1 MKILRKNRTNFKSD
15 CDMTRPHHKKNWN
28 DARRSIVGKLLIV
41 CVSVLVS
48 ATVEGAS
55 LINVPLNPDL
65 SDFNRETYRFVHRLL
80 NKRVLPGIR
89 RGSLPLTR
97 KQVVSYLLEVD
108 QKQKN
113 GEIALSAI
121 DQERLNTLLTF
132 YREAWEGFVTPI
144 NPTQVIENVG
154 GVSGETPDLVWGE
167 TKSIPCITLQKHPDS
182 ETQNPPGNRRLHL
195 MTMKGKKKGKDYLFS
210 FDLRASQRVIAHL
223 VDNLSEEQPTEGN
236 MHVTTIYP
244 HLYGQVGETF
254 AFTTDIA
261 HRFVYGEFFEDFFP
275 DETKIRQLEG
285 GLKNRTAINAYLKF
299 DLPWFELQIG
309 QDTLQ
314 WGPGY
319 HDSLLVSKNPLAMD
333 MIKLQAT
340 YEPATFTAFTGI
352 LEDMSPEINHKYIS
366 GHRVEGY
373 FWDRFGFG
381 LSEVVIYGDR
391 FEPGYLNPINIY
403 LINEQPISRADGRV
417 PGSGDNVLMSV
428 DMRLRL
434 VDDFEIYGELM
445 VDDGNPAA
453 NFKHWDTK
461 FGILGGIYLT
471 DPFGIADTDFHAEY
485 AFINQYAYTHVNP
498 VNVYKHFTTPIGH
511 QIGSDAD
518 NLWVEL
524 RRRWTDRLETTFGY
538 ELERH
543 GSGGIDKQHP
553 ADAPK
558 DDVWTPLSGVTE
570 SEHRLSVGAN
580 WVVIGHYSFYAEWA
594 RVWRRNLGNRRDV
607 RENANEIEAKFLYR
621 FP

>member
-1 MKILRKNRTNFKSD
+1 M
-15 CDMTRPHHKKNWN
+15 
-28 DARRSIVGKLLIV
+28 
-41 CVSVLVS
+41 
-48 ATVEGAS
+48 VEAAS

-65 SDFNRETYRFVHRLL
+65 SDFNRETYRFIHRLL
-80 NKRVLPGIR
+80 NKRVLSGIP
-89 RGSLPLTR
+89 RGSLPLTY
-97 KQVVSYLLEVD
+97 KQVVSSLLEVK
-108 QKQKN
+108 QKQES

-121 DQERLNTLLTF
+121 DQKRLNDLLTF
-132 YREAWEGFVTPI
+132 LREDREPSKGAT
-144 NPTQVIENVG
+144 
-154 GVSGETPDLVWGE
+154 ETANEAAPE
-167 TKSIPCITLQKHPDS
+167 STT
-182 ETQNPPGNRRLHL
+182 TRRHL
-195 MTMKGKKKGKDYLFS
+195 MTHAGEDYRFS
-210 FDLRASQRVIAHL
+210 FDMRGSQRFISRL
-223 VDNLSEEQPTEGN
+223 VDNVSEEPPVEGN
-236 MHVTTIYP
+236 MFVTTIYP
-244 HLYGQVGETF
+244 HLYGQVGEKF

-285 GLKNRTAINAYLKF
+285 NLKNRTAINGYLKF
-299 DLPWFELQIG
+299 NLPWFELQLG

-340 YEPATFTAFTGI
+340 YKPVTFTAFTGI
-352 LEDMSPEINHKYIS
+352 LEDMAEDINEKYIS
-366 GHRVEGY
+366 GHRAEGY
-373 FWDRFGFG
+373 FWDKFGFG
-381 LSEVVIYGDR
+381 ISEVVVYGSR
-391 FEPGYLNPINIY
+391 FEPGYLNPVNIY

-428 DMRLRL
+428 DMRLRP

-461 FGILGGIYLT
+461 FGILGGIYVT
-471 DPFGIADTDFHAEY
+471 DTFGIPDTDFHAEY

-518 NLWVEL
+518 NLWLEM
-524 RRRWTDRLETTFGY
+524 RRRWTDKLETVFGY

-543 GSGGIDKQHP
+543 GSGNIDKEHP

-558 DDVWTPLSGVTE
+558 DDVWTPLSGITQ
-570 SEHRLSVGAN
+570 SDHRLSVAAN
-580 WVVIGHYSFYAEWA
+580 WVVIGSSVGSYSIYAEWA
-594 RVWRRNLGNRRDV
+594 RVWQRNVGNRTDV
-607 RENANEIEAKFLYR
+607 HENANEIEAKFLYR
-621 FP
+621 W

>member
-1 MKILRKNRTNFKSD
+1 MFVTAF
-15 CDMTRPHHKKNWN
+15 P
-28 DARRSIVGKLLIV
+28 
-41 CVSVLVS
+41 
-48 ATVEGAS
+48 TVQAAS
-55 LINVPLNPDL
+55 LINVPLKSEL
-65 SDFNRETYRFVHRLL
+65 SDFNRETYRFIYRLL
-80 NKRVLPGIR
+80 NKRVLPGIS

-97 KQVVSYLLEVD
+97 KQVVSSLLEVY
-108 QKQKN
+108 QKQEN
-113 GEIALSAI
+113 GEITLSTI
-121 DQERLNTLLTF
+121 DQERLNTLLAF
-132 YREAWEGFVTPI
+132 YREALEFSKPAT
-144 NPTQVIENVG
+144 EN
-154 GVSGETPDLVWGE
+154 SSETARQ
-167 TKSIPCITLQKHPDS
+167 IPDS
-182 ETQNPPGNRRLHL
+182 GRLHV
-195 MTMKGKKKGKDYLFS
+195 MTMAGEDYHFS
-210 FDLRASQRVIAHL
+210 FDLRGSQRVITHL
-223 VDNLSEEQPTEGN
+223 VDNLSDEQPVEGN
-236 MHVTTIYP
+236 MLVTTFYP
-244 HLYGQVGETF
+244 HLYGQAGETF

-261 HRFVYGEFFEDFFP
+261 HRFVYGEIFDDFFP

-299 DLPWFELQIG
+299 RLPWLELQLG

-319 HDSLLVSKNPLAMD
+319 HDSLLISKNPLAMD
-333 MIKLQAT
+333 MIKLQAK
-340 YEPATFTAFTGI
+340 YKSVTFTAFTGI
-352 LEDMSPEINHKYIS
+352 LEDMATDINDKYIS

-381 LSEVVIYGDR
+381 ISEVVVYGNR
-391 FEPGYLNPINIY
+391 FEPGYLNPVNIY

-417 PGSGDNVLMSV
+417 DGSGDNVLMSV
-428 DMRLRL
+428 DMRLRP

-461 FGILGGIYLT
+461 FGILGGVYLT
-471 DPFGIADTDFHAEY
+471 DPFGIPDTDFQAEY

-518 NLWVEL
+518 NLWLEL
-524 RRRWTDRLETTFGY
+524 RHRWTDRLETVFGY

-543 GSGGIDKQHP
+543 GSGNIDKEHP

-558 DDVWTPLSGVTE
+558 DDIWTPLSGITQ

-580 WVVIGHYSFYAEWA
+580 WVVIGKYSLYAEWA
-594 RVWRRNLGNRRDV
+594 RVWRRNLGNRWNV
-607 RENANEIEAKFLYR
+607 YENANEIEAKFLSR
-621 FP
+621 IPW

>member
-1 MKILRKNRTNFKSD
+1 MNSLNRCLPIIKKIL
-15 CDMTRPHHKKNWN
+15 C
-28 DARRSIVGKLLIV
+28 IL
-41 CVSVLVS
+41 VLVLLS
-48 ATVEGAS
+48 KTVEGAS

-80 NKRVLPGIR
+80 NKRVLSGIR

-108 QKQKN
+108 QKQKS
-113 GEIALSAI
+113 GEITLSAI
-121 DQERLNTLLTF
+121 DQDRLNTLLTF
-132 YREAWEGFVTPI
+132 YREVHEKPKQA
-144 NPTQVIENVG
+144 IENVEG
-154 GVSGETPDLVWGE
+154 GETP
-167 TKSIPCITLQKHPDS
+167 KQQHPDS
-182 ETQNPPGNRRLHL
+182 ETQSPPGNRRLHL

-223 VDNLSEEQPTEGN
+223 VDNLSEEQPAEGN

-254 AFTTDIA
+254 AFTTDMA

-373 FWDRFGFG
+373 FWDRFGLG
-381 LSEVVIYGDR
+381 LSEVVVYGDR
-391 FEPGYLNPINIY
+391 FEPGYLNPVNIY

-461 FGILGGIYLT
+461 FGILGGLYLT

-543 GSGGIDKQHP
+543 GSGNIDKQHP

-570 SEHRLSVGAN
+570 SEHRLSIGAN
-580 WVVIGHYSFYAEWA
+580 WVVIGHYSLYAEWA
-594 RVWRRNLGNRRDV
+594 RIWRRNLGNRRDV
-607 RENANEIEAKFLYR
+607 HENANEIEAKFLYR

>member
-1 MKILRKNRTNFKSD
+1 MIVLRN
-15 CDMTRPHHKKNWN
+15 
-28 DARRSIVGKLLIV
+28 LLITYLAMLLLA
-41 CVSVLVS
+41 SPLTEAS
-48 ATVEGAS
+48 S

-97 KQVVSYLLEVD
+97 KQVVSYLLEVHR
-108 QKQKN
+108 KQEN
-113 GEIALSAI
+113 GEIKLSAI
-121 DQERLNTLLTF
+121 DQARLNALLAF
-132 YREAWEGFVTPI
+132 YREVREFPKIATA
-144 NPTQVIENVG
+144 NG
-154 GVSGETPDLVWGE
+154 GTATIQSQSNG
-167 TKSIPCITLQKHPDS
+167 
-182 ETQNPPGNRRLHL
+182 RLHV
-195 MTMKGKKKGKDYLFS
+195 MTMAGEDYRFS
-210 FDLRASQRVIAHL
+210 FDLRASQRTITHL
-223 VDNLSEEQPTEGN
+223 VDNISTEQPVEGN
-236 MHVTTIYP
+236 MFVTTIYP

-261 HRFVYGEFFEDFFP
+261 HRFVYGEIFEDFFP

-285 GLKNRTAINAYLKF
+285 NLKNRTAINGYMKF
-299 DLPWFELQIG
+299 DLPWLELQLG
-309 QDTLQ
+309 QETLQ

-319 HDSLLVSKNPLAMD
+319 HDSLLISKNPLAMD

-340 YEPATFTAFTGI
+340 YDPVTFTAFTGV
-352 LEDMSPEINHKYIS
+352 LEDMAEDINDKYIS

-373 FWDRFGFG
+373 FWNRFGFG
-381 LSEVVIYGDR
+381 ISEVVVYGSR
-391 FEPGYLNPINIY
+391 FEPGYLNPVNIY

-428 DMRLRL
+428 DMRLRPI
-434 VDDFEIYGELM
+434 DNFEIYGELM

-471 DPFGIADTDFHAEY
+471 DPFGIRDTDFHAEY

-518 NLWVEL
+518 NLWLEL
-524 RRRWTDRLETTFGY
+524 RRRWTDKLETVFGY

-543 GSGGIDKQHP
+543 GTGNIDKEHP
-553 ADAPK
+553 PDAPK
-558 DDVWTPLSGVTE
+558 DDVWTPLSGITQ

-580 WVVIGHYSFYAEWA
+580 WVVIGRYSIYAEWT
-594 RVWRRNLGNRRDV
+594 RVWRRNLGNRLDV
-607 RENANEIEAKFLYR
+607 HENANEIEAKFLSR
-621 FP
+621 IPW

>member
-1 MKILRKNRTNFKSD
+1 MIILRNF
-15 CDMTRPHHKKNWN
+15 
-28 DARRSIVGKLLIV
+28 LIIYLAML
-41 CVSVLVS
+41 VLAS
-48 ATVEGAS
+48 PMVEAAS

-65 SDFNRETYRFVHRLL
+65 SDFNRETYRFIHRLL
-80 NKRVLPGIR
+80 NKKVLPGIP
-89 RGSLPLTR
+89 RGSLPLTY
-97 KQVVSYLLEVD
+97 KQVISSLLEVK
-108 QKQKN
+108 QKQEN
-113 GEIALSAI
+113 GEITLSVI
-121 DQERLNTLLTF
+121 DQKRLNDLLAFFRDDRGSSKRAT
-132 YREAWEGFVTPI
+132 EAVNEAAPQRA
-144 NPTQVIENVG
+144 PT
-154 GVSGETPDLVWGE
+154 
-167 TKSIPCITLQKHPDS
+167 K
-182 ETQNPPGNRRLHL
+182 RHL
-195 MTMKGKKKGKDYLFS
+195 MTLAGEDYYFF
-210 FDLRASQRVIAHL
+210 FDMRGSQRFISRL
-223 VDNLSEEQPTEGN
+223 VDNVSEEPPVEGN
-236 MHVTTIYP
+236 MFVTTIYP
-244 HLYGQVGETF
+244 HLYGQVGEKF

-285 GLKNRTAINAYLKF
+285 DLKNRTAINGYLKF
-299 DLPWFELQIG
+299 NLPWFELQLG

-340 YEPATFTAFTGI
+340 YSPITFTAFTGI
-352 LEDMSPEINHKYIS
+352 LEDMAEDINEKYIS
-366 GHRVEGY
+366 GHRAEGY
-373 FWDRFGFG
+373 FWDKFGFG
-381 LSEVVIYGDR
+381 ISEVVVYGSR
-391 FEPGYLNPINIY
+391 FEPGYLNPVNIY

-428 DMRLRL
+428 DMRLRP

-461 FGILGGIYLT
+461 FGILGGIYVT
-471 DPFGIADTDFHAEY
+471 DPFGIPDTDFHAEY

-518 NLWVEL
+518 NLWL
-524 RRRWTDRLETTFGY
+524 QMRRRWTDKLETVFGY

-543 GSGGIDKQHP
+543 GSGDIDKEHP

-558 DDVWTPLSGVTE
+558 DDVWTPLSGITQ
-570 SEHRLSVGAN
+570 SDHRLSVSAN
-580 WVVIGHYSFYAEWA
+580 WVVIGSYIGSYSIYGEWA
-594 RVWRRNLGNRRDV
+594 RVWQRNVGNRPDV
-607 RENANEIEAKFLYR
+607 NENANEVEAKFLYR
-621 FP
+621 W

>member
-1 MKILRKNRTNFKSD
+1 MNLRTLFTVFIITIL
-15 CDMTRPHHKKNWN
+15 C
-28 DARRSIVGKLLIV
+28 ILLH
-41 CVSVLVS
+41 
-48 ATVEGAS
+48 AEKAEAAS
-55 LINVPLNPDL
+55 LINVPLKSEL
-65 SDFNRETYRFVHRLL
+65 SDFNRETYHFIHRLL
-80 NKRVLPGIR
+80 NKRILPGIS

-97 KQVVSYLLEVD
+97 KQVVSSLLEVY
-108 QKQKN
+108 QKQEN
-113 GEIALSAI
+113 GEITLSAL
-121 DQERLNTLLTF
+121 DRERLNALLAF
-132 YREAWEGFVTPI
+132 YREVLEFSKPATENG
-144 NPTQVIENVG
+144 NEAATQIPS
-154 GVSGETPDLVWGE
+154 SG
-167 TKSIPCITLQKHPDS
+167 
-182 ETQNPPGNRRLHL
+182 RLHV
-195 MTMKGKKKGKDYLFS
+195 MTEAGEDYRLS
-210 FDLRASQRVIAHL
+210 VDLRGSQRVITHL
-223 VDNLSEEQPTEGN
+223 VDNISDEQPVEGN
-236 MHVTTIYP
+236 MFVTTFYP

-261 HRFVYGEFFEDFFP
+261 HRFVYGEIFEDFFP
-275 DETKIRQLEG
+275 DETKIKQLEG

-299 DLPWFELQIG
+299 KLPWFELQLG

-319 HDSLLVSKNPLAMD
+319 HDSLLISKNPLAMH
-333 MIKLQAT
+333 MIKLQAD
-340 YEPATFTAFTGI
+340 YKPVTFTAFTAI
-352 LEDMSPEINHKYIS
+352 LEDMAADINDKYIS

-381 LSEVVIYGDR
+381 ISEVVVYGNR
-391 FEPGYLNPINIY
+391 FEPGYLNPVNIY

-428 DMRLRL
+428 DMRLRP

-471 DPFGIADTDFHAEY
+471 DPFGIKDTDFHAEY

-518 NLWVEL
+518 NLWLEL
-524 RRRWTDRLETTFGY
+524 RHRWTDRLETVFGY

-543 GSGGIDKQHP
+543 GSGNIDKQHP

-558 DDVWTPLSGVTE
+558 DDVWTPLSGITQ

-580 WVVIGHYSFYAEWA
+580 WVVIGNYALYAEWT
-594 RVWRRNLGNRRDV
+594 RVWRRNLGNRWEAY
-607 RENANEIEAKFLYR
+607 ENANEIEAKFLSR
-621 FP
+621 IPW

>member
-1 MKILRKNRTNFKSD
+1 MILRN
-15 CDMTRPHHKKNWN
+15 
-28 DARRSIVGKLLIV
+28 LLIV
-41 CVSVLVS
+41 YITILVLAS
-48 ATVEGAS
+48 PMVEAAS

-65 SDFNRETYRFVHRLL
+65 SDFNRETYRFIHRLL
-80 NKRVLPGIR
+80 NKRVLSGIP
-89 RGSLPLTR
+89 RGSLPLTY
-97 KQVVSYLLEVD
+97 KQVVSSLLEVK
-108 QKQKN
+108 QKQES

-121 DQERLNTLLTF
+121 DQKRLNDLLTF
-132 YREAWEGFVTPI
+132 LRGDREPSKGAT
-144 NPTQVIENVG
+144 
-154 GVSGETPDLVWGE
+154 ETANEAAPE
-167 TKSIPCITLQKHPDS
+167 STT
-182 ETQNPPGNRRLHL
+182 TRRHL
-195 MTMKGKKKGKDYLFS
+195 MTHAGEDYRFS
-210 FDLRASQRVIAHL
+210 FDMRGSQRFISRL
-223 VDNLSEEQPTEGN
+223 VDNVSEEPPVEGN
-236 MHVTTIYP
+236 MFVTTIYP
-244 HLYGQVGETF
+244 HLYGQVGEKF

-285 GLKNRTAINAYLKF
+285 NLKNRTAINGYLKF
-299 DLPWFELQIG
+299 NLPWFELQLG

-340 YEPATFTAFTGI
+340 YKPVTFTAFTGI
-352 LEDMSPEINHKYIS
+352 LEDMAEDINEKYIS
-366 GHRVEGY
+366 GHRAEGY
-373 FWDRFGFG
+373 FWDKFGFG
-381 LSEVVIYGDR
+381 ISEVVVYGSR
-391 FEPGYLNPINIY
+391 FEPGYLNPVNIY

-428 DMRLRL
+428 DMRLRP

-461 FGILGGIYLT
+461 FGILGGIYVT
-471 DPFGIADTDFHAEY
+471 DPFGIPDTDFHAEY

-518 NLWVEL
+518 NLWLEM
-524 RRRWTDRLETTFGY
+524 RRRWTDKLETVFGY

-543 GSGGIDKQHP
+543 GSGNIDKEHP

-558 DDVWTPLSGVTE
+558 DDVWTPLSGITQ
-570 SEHRLSVGAN
+570 SDHRLLVAAN
-580 WVVIGHYSFYAEWA
+580 WVVIGSSVGSYSIYAEWA
-594 RVWRRNLGNRRDV
+594 RIWQRNVGNRTDV
-607 RENANEIEAKFLYR
+607 HENANEIEAKFLYR
-621 FP
+621 W

>member
-1 MKILRKNRTNFKSD
+1 MIVLRN
-15 CDMTRPHHKKNWN
+15 
-28 DARRSIVGKLLIV
+28 LLITYLAMLLLT
-41 CVSVLVS
+41 SPLAEAS
-48 ATVEGAS
+48 S

-97 KQVVSYLLEVD
+97 KQVVSYLLEVHR
-108 QKQKN
+108 KQEN
-113 GEIALSAI
+113 GEIELSTI
-121 DQERLNTLLTF
+121 DQARLNALLTF
-132 YREAWEGFVTPI
+132 YREVRESPKIATENGATAT
-144 NPTQVIENVG
+144 TQSQSNG
-154 GVSGETPDLVWGE
+154 
-167 TKSIPCITLQKHPDS
+167 
-182 ETQNPPGNRRLHL
+182 RLHV
-195 MTMKGKKKGKDYLFS
+195 MTMAGEDYRFS
-210 FDLRASQRVIAHL
+210 FDLRASQRTITHL
-223 VDNLSEEQPTEGN
+223 VDNISEAQPVEGN
-236 MHVTTIYP
+236 MFVTTIYP
-244 HLYGQVGETF
+244 HLYGQVAETF

-261 HRFVYGEFFEDFFP
+261 HRFVYGEIFEDFFP

-285 GLKNRTAINAYLKF
+285 DLKNRTAINGYMKF
-299 DLPWFELQIG
+299 DLPWFEVQLG
-309 QDTLQ
+309 QETLQ

-319 HDSLLVSKNPLAMD
+319 HDSLLISKNPLAMD

-340 YEPATFTAFTGI
+340 YDPVTFTAFTGV
-352 LEDMSPEINHKYIS
+352 LEDMAEDINDKYIS

-373 FWDRFGFG
+373 FWNRFGLG
-381 LSEVVIYGDR
+381 ISEVVVYGSR
-391 FEPGYLNPINIY
+391 FEPGYLNPVNIY

-428 DMRLRL
+428 DMRLRPI
-434 VDDFEIYGELM
+434 DNFEIYGELM

-471 DPFGIADTDFHAEY
+471 DPFGIPDTDFHAEY

-511 QIGSDAD
+511 QIGADAD
-518 NLWVEL
+518 NLWLEL
-524 RRRWTDRLETTFGY
+524 RRRWTDRLETVFGY

-543 GSGGIDKQHP
+543 GTGNIDKEHP
-553 ADAPK
+553 PDAPK
-558 DDVWTPLSGVTE
+558 DDVWTPLSGITQ

-580 WVVIGHYSFYAEWA
+580 WVVIGRYSIYAEWT
-594 RVWRRNLGNRRDV
+594 RVWRRNLGNRLDV
-607 RENANEIEAKFLYR
+607 HENANEIEAKVLSR
-621 FP
+621 IPW

>member
-1 MKILRKNRTNFKSD
+1 MIVLRN
-15 CDMTRPHHKKNWN
+15 
-28 DARRSIVGKLLIV
+28 LLITYLAMFLWA
-41 CVSVLVS
+41 SPLTE
-48 ATVEGAS
+48 AAS

-97 KQVVSYLLEVD
+97 KQVASYLLEVH
-108 QKQKN
+108 QKQQD
-113 GEIALSAI
+113 GEITLSPI
-121 DQERLNTLLTF
+121 DQERLNALLAF
-132 YREAWEGFVTPI
+132 YSEAGTQTP
-144 NPTQVIENVG
+144 PR
-154 GVSGETPDLVWGE
+154 
-167 TKSIPCITLQKHPDS
+167 
-182 ETQNPPGNRRLHL
+182 RRLHL
-195 MTMKGKKKGKDYLFS
+195 MTMAGQKAGQDYRFS
-210 FDLRASQRVIAHL
+210 FDLRASQRTITHL
-223 VDNLSEEQPTEGN
+223 VDNLSEEPPVEGN
-236 MHVTTIYP
+236 MFVTTIYP

-261 HRFVYGEFFEDFFP
+261 HRFVYGEIFEDFFP

-285 GLKNRTAINAYLKF
+285 DLKNRTAINAYMKF
-299 DLPWFELQIG
+299 DLHWFELQLG
-309 QDTLQ
+309 QETLQ

-319 HDSLLVSKNPLAMD
+319 HDSLLISRNPLAMD

-340 YEPATFTAFTGI
+340 YDPVTFTAFTGV
-352 LEDMSPEINHKYIS
+352 LEDMAEDINDKYIS

-373 FWDRFGFG
+373 FWNRFGFG
-381 LSEVVIYGDR
+381 LSEVVVYGDR
-391 FEPGYLNPINIY
+391 FEPGYLNPVNIY

-428 DMRLRL
+428 DMRLRPI
-434 VDDFEIYGELM
+434 DNFEIYGELM

-461 FGILGGIYLT
+461 FGVLGGIYLT
-471 DPFGIADTDFHAEY
+471 DPFGITDTDFQAEY

-511 QIGSDAD
+511 EIGSDAD
-518 NLWVEL
+518 NLWLEL
-524 RRRWTDRLETTFGY
+524 RRRWTNRLETVFGY

-543 GSGGIDKQHP
+543 GTGNIDTEHP
-553 ADAPK
+553 PDAPK
-558 DDVWTPLSGVTE
+558 DDVWIPLSGITQN
-570 SEHRLSVGAN
+570 EHRLSVAAN
-580 WVVIGHYSFYAEWA
+580 WVVIGRYSIYAEWT
-594 RVWRRNLGNRRDV
+594 RVWQQNLGNRQGIH
-607 RENANEIEAKFLYR
+607 ENANEIEAKFLYR

>member
-1 MKILRKNRTNFKSD
+1 MKILRKNRTNFKFD
-15 CDMTRPHHKKNWN
+15 CDMTRPHHKKKWN
-28 DARRSIVGKLLIV
+28 DARRSIVEKLLIV

-132 YREAWEGFVTPI
+132 YREAWEGFLTPI

-154 GVSGETPDLVWGE
+154 GVSGETP
-167 TKSIPCITLQKHPDS
+167 KQKHPDS
-182 ETQNPPGNRRLHL
+182 ETQNPSGNRRLHL

-543 GSGGIDKQHP
+543 GSGDIDKQHP

-580 WVVIGHYSFYAEWA
+580 WVVIGHYSIYAEWA

>member
-1 MKILRKNRTNFKSD
+1 MKIFKKSRTSANLSCDGTRHHHETKWSD
-15 CDMTRPHHKKNWN
+15 VSRH
-28 DARRSIVGKLLIV
+28 IVRKLLIV
-41 CVSVLVS
+41 CISVLVLVS
-48 ATVEGAS
+48 TTAWAAS

-65 SDFNRETYRFVHRLL
+65 SDFNRETYRFIHRLL

-113 GEIALSAI
+113 GEIALSVI

-132 YREAWEGFVTPI
+132 YREARAPI
-144 NPTQVIENVG
+144 TQ
-154 GVSGETPDLVWGE
+154 SPAR
-167 TKSIPCITLQKHPDS
+167 
-182 ETQNPPGNRRLHL
+182 NRRLHL
-195 MTMKGKKKGKDYLFS
+195 MTMKGKKKGKDYRFS

-223 VDNLSEEQPTEGN
+223 VDNLSEEEPSEGN
-236 MHVTTIYP
+236 MHVTTFYP

-261 HRFVYGEFFEDFFP
+261 HRFVYGEFFDDFFP

-299 DLPWFELQIG
+299 DLPWFELQLG

-333 MIKLQAT
+333 MVKLQAT
-340 YEPATFTAFTGI
+340 YEPVTFTAFTGI
-352 LEDMSPEINHKYIS
+352 LEDMSAEINHKYIS

-381 LSEVVIYGDR
+381 LSEVVVYGDR
-391 FEPGYLNPINIY
+391 FEPGYLNPVNIY

-461 FGILGGIYLT
+461 FGVLGGIYLT
-471 DPFGIADTDFHAEY
+471 DPFGIGDTDFHAEY

-518 NLWVEL
+518 NLWIEL

-553 ADAPK
+553 VDAPK

-580 WVVIGHYSFYAEWA
+580 WVIIGHYSLYAEWA

>member
-1 MKILRKNRTNFKSD
+1 MKILRKNRTNSKSG
-15 CDMTRPHHKKNWN
+15 CDMTRHHHKKTWN
-28 DARRSIVGKLLIV
+28 HARSSIVGKLLIV
-41 CVSVLVS
+41 FISVLVLVS

-65 SDFNRETYRFVHRLL
+65 SDFNRETYRFVYRLL

-144 NPTQVIENVG
+144 NPTQVIENDVG
-154 GVSGETPDLVWGE
+154 GVSNPDTIKQQSPTG
-167 TKSIPCITLQKHPDS
+167 
-182 ETQNPPGNRRLHL
+182 RRLHL
-195 MTMKGKKKGKDYLFS
+195 MKMKGKKKGKDYLFS

-236 MHVTTIYP
+236 MHVTTLYP

-333 MIKLQAT
+333 MIKLRAS

-381 LSEVVIYGDR
+381 LSEVVVYGDR
-391 FEPGYLNPINIY
+391 FEPGYLNPVNIY

-471 DPFGIADTDFHAEY
+471 DPFGIADTDLHAEY

-518 NLWVEL
+518 NLWMEL

-543 GSGGIDKQHP
+543 GSGDIDKQHP
-553 ADAPK
+553 PDAPK

-580 WVVIGHYSFYAEWA
+580 WVVIGHYSLYAEWA
-594 RVWRRNLGNRRDV
+594 RVWRKNVGNRRDV
-607 RENANEIEAKFLYR
+607 HENANEIEAKFLYR

>member
-1 MKILRKNRTNFKSD
+1 MIALRN
-15 CDMTRPHHKKNWN
+15 
-28 DARRSIVGKLLIV
+28 LLITYLAMLLLT
-41 CVSVLVS
+41 SPLTEAS
-48 ATVEGAS
+48 S

-97 KQVVSYLLEVD
+97 KQVVSYLLEIHR
-108 QKQKN
+108 KQEN
-113 GEIALSAI
+113 GEIELSTI
-121 DQERLNTLLTF
+121 DQSRLNAFLTF
-132 YREAWEGFVTPI
+132 YREVREFPKIATENGATAT
-144 NPTQVIENVG
+144 TQSQSNG
-154 GVSGETPDLVWGE
+154 
-167 TKSIPCITLQKHPDS
+167 
-182 ETQNPPGNRRLHL
+182 RLHV
-195 MTMKGKKKGKDYLFS
+195 MTMAGEDYRFS
-210 FDLRASQRVIAHL
+210 FDLRASQRTITHL
-223 VDNLSEEQPTEGN
+223 VDNISEAQPVEGN
-236 MHVTTIYP
+236 MFVTTIYP
-244 HLYGQVGETF
+244 HLYGQAGETF

-261 HRFVYGEFFEDFFP
+261 HRFVYGEIFEDFFP

-285 GLKNRTAINAYLKF
+285 NLKNRTAINGYMKF
-299 DLPWFELQIG
+299 DLSWFELQLG
-309 QDTLQ
+309 QETLQ

-319 HDSLLVSKNPLAMD
+319 HDSLLISKNPLAMD

-340 YEPATFTAFTGI
+340 YDPVTFTAFTGV
-352 LEDMSPEINHKYIS
+352 LEDMAEDINDKYIS

-373 FWDRFGFG
+373 FWNKFG
-381 LSEVVIYGDR
+381 LGISEVVVYGSR
-391 FEPGYLNPINIY
+391 FEPGYLNPVNIY

-428 DMRLRL
+428 DMRLRPI
-434 VDDFEIYGELM
+434 DNFEIYGELM

-471 DPFGIADTDFHAEY
+471 DPFGIPDTDFHAEY

-511 QIGSDAD
+511 QIGADAD
-518 NLWVEL
+518 NLWLEL
-524 RRRWTDRLETTFGY
+524 RRRWTDRLETVFGY

-543 GSGGIDKQHP
+543 GTGNIDKEHP
-553 ADAPK
+553 PDAPK
-558 DDVWTPLSGVTE
+558 DDVWTPLSGITQ

-580 WVVIGHYSFYAEWA
+580 WVVIGRYSIYAEWT
-594 RVWRRNLGNRRDV
+594 RVWRRNLGNRLDV
-607 RENANEIEAKFLYR
+607 HENANEIEAKVLSR
-621 FP
+621 IPW

>member
-1 MKILRKNRTNFKSD
+1 MIILHR
-15 CDMTRPHHKKNWN
+15 
-28 DARRSIVGKLLIV
+28 LLIV
-41 CVSVLVS
+41 CISILILVS

-65 SDFNRETYRFVHRLL
+65 SDFNRETYRFIHRLL
-80 NKRVLPGIR
+80 NKKVLSGIP
-89 RGSLPLTR
+89 RGSLPLTY
-97 KQVVSYLLEVD
+97 KQVISYLLQVKQKQESGEITLSVID
-108 QKQKN
+108 QK
-113 GEIALSAI
+113 
-121 DQERLNTLLTF
+121 RLNDLLAFFPDDRASSKRAMETAN
-132 YREAWEGFVTPI
+132 EAAPESTS
-144 NPTQVIENVG
+144 T
-154 GVSGETPDLVWGE
+154 
-167 TKSIPCITLQKHPDS
+167 
-182 ETQNPPGNRRLHL
+182 RRHL
-195 MTMKGKKKGKDYLFS
+195 MTHVGTHAGEDYS
-210 FDLRASQRVIAHL
+210 FFFDMRGSQRFISRL
-223 VDNLSEEQPTEGN
+223 VDNVSQEPPVEGN
-236 MHVTTIYP
+236 MFVTTIYP
-244 HLYGQVGETF
+244 HLYGQVGEKF

-285 GLKNRTAINAYLKF
+285 DLKNRTAINGYLKF
-299 DLPWFELQIG
+299 NLPWFELQLG

-340 YEPATFTAFTGI
+340 YSPITFTAFTGI
-352 LEDMSPEINHKYIS
+352 LEDMAEDINEKYIS
-366 GHRVEGY
+366 GHRAEGY
-373 FWDRFGFG
+373 FWDKFGFG
-381 LSEVVIYGDR
+381 ISEVVVYGSR
-391 FEPGYLNPINIY
+391 FEPGYLNPVNIY

-428 DMRLRL
+428 DMRLRP
-434 VDDFEIYGELM
+434 VDNFEIYGELM

-471 DPFGIADTDFHAEY
+471 DPFGIPDTDFHAEY

-518 NLWVEL
+518 NLWLEM
-524 RRRWTDRLETTFGY
+524 RRRWTDKLETVFGY

-543 GSGGIDKQHP
+543 GSGDIDKEHP

-558 DDVWTPLSGVTE
+558 DDVWTPLSGITQ
-570 SEHRLSVGAN
+570 SEHRLSVSAN
-580 WVVIGHYSFYAEWA
+580 WVVIGSGVGSYSIYAEWA
-594 RVWRRNLGNRRDV
+594 RVWQRNVANRKDV
-607 RENANEIEAKFLYR
+607 HENANEIEAKFLYR
-621 FP
+621 W

>member
-1 MKILRKNRTNFKSD
+1 MKILTKNPTNSKSG
-15 CDMTRPHHKKNWN
+15 CDMTRPHHKKTWN
-28 DARRSIVGKLLIV
+28 NARRSIVGKLLIV
-41 CVSVLVS
+41 CISVLVLVS

-55 LINVPLNPDL
+55 LINVPLNPDV

-113 GEIALSAI
+113 GEIALSTI

-132 YREAWEGFVTPI
+132 YHEARAAITQS
-144 NPTQVIENVG
+144 PTQVIENVG
-154 GVSGETPDLVWGE
+154 AGKTPKQEHLDA
-167 TKSIPCITLQKHPDS
+167 
-182 ETQNPPGNRRLHL
+182 ETQNPSRNRRLHL
-195 MTMKGKKKGKDYLFS
+195 MTMKGKKKGKDYLFF

-244 HLYGQVGETF
+244 QLYGQVGETF

-285 GLKNRTAINAYLKF
+285 GLRNRTAINAYLKF

-319 HDSLLVSKNPLAMD
+319 HDNLLISKNPLAMD

-381 LSEVVIYGDR
+381 LSEVVVYGDR
-391 FEPGYLNPINIY
+391 FEPGYLNPVNIY
-403 LINEQPISRADGRV
+403 LVNEQPISRADGRV

-428 DMRLRL
+428 DMRFRL

-524 RRRWTDRLETTFGY
+524 RRRWTDRLEMTFGY

-543 GSGGIDKQHP
+543 GSGDINKQHP

-558 DDVWTPLSGVTE
+558 DDVWTPLSGITE

-580 WVVIGHYSFYAEWA
+580 WVVIGHYSIYAEWA
-594 RVWRRNLGNRRDV
+594 RVWRKNVGNRRDV